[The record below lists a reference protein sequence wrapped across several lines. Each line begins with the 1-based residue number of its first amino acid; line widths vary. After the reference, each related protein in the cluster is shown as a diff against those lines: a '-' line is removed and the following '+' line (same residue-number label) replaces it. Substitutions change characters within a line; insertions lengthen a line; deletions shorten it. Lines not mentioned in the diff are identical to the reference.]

1 MRLPYGGCGF
11 SCRGLLASLC
21 GSASIRI
28 PPLRGT
34 GTACGTPSLGGPGGV
49 PQVSNCQ
56 DFLGPCSH
64 SLAYVRGR
72 GATWNGRRFDRRTTS
87 PLPSGA
93 DVAASKRYPFPRGGN
108 LTLSLPGPQVRVAL
122 DIQVGI
128 WRGQRCRP
136 QIVAN
141 EVETLT
147 CDQVPIQLRCDGL
160 PIIQSDGFAIDDG
173 IL

>member
-1 MRLPYGGCGF
+1 MPGTVGLLMRLRLNKDSAPSGHRDCLWHSIPGGSWGCPPGKQLPGF
-11 SCRGLLASLC
+11 PRPLLAFARVRAGPRGNLEWSEVRPSDDLPATLRGRC
-21 GSASIRI
+21 GRFKAVSI
-28 PPLRGT
+28 PP
-34 GTACGTPSLGGPGGV
+34 
-49 PQVSNCQ
+49 
-56 DFLGPCSH
+56 
-64 SLAYVRGR
+64 
-72 GATWNGRRFDRRTTS
+72 
-87 PLPSGA
+87 
-93 DVAASKRYPFPRGGN
+93 GGN